1 MLEAYPQNIT
11 GVIPRSRR
19 CVLGASKIKVKHPK
33 FRCCFWLCGRT
44 KLKNAIWWQLYLLAV
59 WWNQCS
65 ACVPVACKFTLVA
78 DGNDTSVKTWKAVS
92 EQPYFKKRWQNA
104 AANNLKVNV
113 EPVCAFKHTLQCSV
127 LVSIQ
132 ALSSLLHW
140 LLQLLTMIKKK
151 KNSMSCQWPSNLPV
165 SFTCSAEIPALLL
178 SAFRGPV
185 GRIVAPVPML
195 I

>member
-11 GVIPRSRR
+11 GVIPRSRH
-19 CVLGASKIKVKHPK
+19 CVLGASKIKEVKHPK
-33 FRCCFWLCGRT
+33 FRCCFWLCGCT
-44 KLKNAIWWQLYLLAV
+44 KLKNAIWWQLYLLTV

-127 LVSIQ
+127 PVSIQ
-132 ALSSLLHW
+132 ALSSILHW
-140 LLQLLTMIKKK
+140 LLQLLTMI
-151 KNSMSCQWPSNLPV
+151 NYMSCQWPSNLPV
-165 SFTCSAEIPALLL
+165 SFTCDAEIPASLL
-178 SAFRGPV
+178 SVFRGPA